1 MHEWGFL
8 LFDRWCQQARILDIQ
23 FVDET
28 LVSAEEIFDLPVL
41 GVWGCIICT
50 RVSIGACHCEQCK
63 TVERESKERKKAA
76 HLKRVLVSRGNTF
89 RKGGTRA
96 PYNPQRELGTDS
108 KRRAQLRRRTVSDP
122 T

>member
-8 LFDRWCQQARILDIQ
+8 LFTSLFQQARILDIH

-28 LVSAEEIFDLPVL
+28 LVSAEEILNLPVL
-41 GVWGCIICT
+41 GVWGRIICT

-76 HLKRVLVSRGNTF
+76 HLKRVLVSWGNTF
-89 RKGGTRA
+89 RNGGTRA
-96 PYNPQRELGTDS
+96 PYNPNENL
-108 KRRAQLRRRTVSDP
+108 
-122 T
+122 